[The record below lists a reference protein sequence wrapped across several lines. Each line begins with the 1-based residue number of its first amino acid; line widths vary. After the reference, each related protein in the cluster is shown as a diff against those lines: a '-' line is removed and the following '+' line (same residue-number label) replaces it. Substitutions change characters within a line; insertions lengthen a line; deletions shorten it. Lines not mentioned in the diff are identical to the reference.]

1 MAQQTIT
8 EIKPPLIVTETDHR
22 KLIAIA
28 DAASRRFPEVADEL
42 RAEMERARVVAA
54 DAIPPDVVRMG
65 SLVEFLSDSAQNGRV
80 ILVFPN
86 EADIAQNKVSV
97 LTPIGAALIG
107 LSAGQSITWQA
118 PDGHKHKLTVVKV
131 RQPATD
137 PASPE
142 APPAVVDLASRRKA
156 AGDRTEER
164 PDPDD
169 DDPGP
174 RAA

>member
-65 SLVEFLSDSAQNGRV
+65 SLVEFLADSAQNGRV

-107 LSAGQSITWQA
+107 LSVGQSIEFQTPSGGSRSLTVLDVRAPADDAPTETAGDAEAPQA
-118 PDGHKHKLTVVKV
+118 P
-131 RQPATD
+131 A
-137 PASPE
+137 
-142 APPAVVDLASRRKA
+142 
-156 AGDRTEER
+156 R
-164 PDPDD
+164 P
-169 DDPGP
+169 
-174 RAA
+174 